1 MKSSAIAWALL
12 TVVACAGPAAA
23 ENAFTDYLDGTANT
37 FLTGVNG
44 VVTTPADPV
53 MGVVNP
59 SDEYETVPLTPVL
72 GRFLGM
78 IQGTVLGVYRVS
90 TGVLDMLFAP
100 LPMVTLSP
108 EPRYTVVPGFEYDG

>member
-1 MKSSAIAWALL
+1 
-12 TVVACAGPAAA
+12 
-23 ENAFTDYLDGTANT
+23 
-37 FLTGVNG
+37 
-44 VVTTPADPV
+44 
-53 MGVVNP
+53 
-59 SDEYETVPLTPVL
+59 L
-72 GRFLGM
+72 GI